1 MAQTSTTKC
10 SLCETNN
17 GMYFCYECKS
27 ALCEPCRKTHD
38 KIPATENHSITDLK
52 RVDRS
57 MFSSV
62 SSCTTHKQEFSLYCT
77 TCNILICSKC
87 VATKHKGHDFSEIE
101 PVVGDLRNSLKK
113 QIKEMDE
120 KLEKLSFAVDDI
132 RTVRLKALEEDAKQ
146 LRSKVHL
153 AILDIQNVIE
163 KQKEIKITEIDDFE
177 KFEKQELE
185 IALATKER
193 ILNSCKTLQTSLEK
207 MLDEEHSTSFLTS
220 YKTMKSDFDED
231 DDGLQE
237 INNYKIPSVNTE
249 SVSKD
254 VTTAVIQHFKKSM
267 NTRHADEN
275 SLETD
280 GDGST
285 TAICQ
290 TASEQ
295 HVPGDLLNFIKDVSN
310 FDDESE
316 QKKAELIYTE
326 LVEKENELKDFLRKE
341 RVVAVE
347 YKNRTSSN
355 FVKKTNC
362 LFLDQDSHRKQLT
375 DAKTN
380 RIFQKAHDCIKIKGA
395 TISNKGGTSS
405 EGIAVVAG
413 RLTKENN
420 YFEVEIVN
428 LGVNGIGVVSESY
441 GVDGAPGW
449 REGSV
454 AFHADDGR
462 LFKSEGKG
470 PPFGPKANIGDIIGC
485 GIVFP
490 STDLLEN
497 SEVDVFFTING
508 EKIGLTKFTYPSGGL
523 FPAIGMHIEGACARF
538 HLRGMWNA
546 SFWMSEEELKKTNEQ
561 EFNESTDSS
570 NKDSLFSKSM
580 FKKSMEENALIT
592 SLQSRMEHCSEV
604 ADAAWEYYNLKRSF
618 DTLQSL
624 QKDK

>member
-27 ALCEPCRKTHD
+27 ALCGPCRKTHD
-38 KIPATENHSITDLK
+38 KIPATQSHSITDLK
-52 RVDRS
+52 RIDRS

-101 PVVGDLRNSLKK
+101 PVVGDLRISLKK
-113 QIKEMDE
+113 QIKEMY
-120 KLEKLSFAVDDI
+120 KKIEKLSFAVDDI
-132 RTVRLKALEEDAKQ
+132 RTVRLKALEEDANQ

-153 AILDIQNVIE
+153 AILDVQNVIE

-185 IALATKER
+185 IALAAKER
-193 ILNSCKTLQTSLEK
+193 ILNSCKTLQTSLGK
-207 MLDEEHSTSFLTS
+207 MLDEEHSTTFLTS

-254 VTTAVIQHFKKSM
+254 VTTAVIQHFKNSM
-267 NTRHADEN
+267 HSRLSDEN

-285 TAICQ
+285 TAIGQ
-290 TASEQ
+290 TAAQQQ
-295 HVPGDLLNFIKDVSN
+295 HVTGDLLNFITDVTN

-316 QKKAELIYTE
+316 QQKAELIYAK
-326 LVEKENELKDFLRKE
+326 LVAKENELKDLLTKE

-347 YKNRTSSN
+347 YKDRTSSKY
-355 FVKKTNC
+355 VKKTNC
-362 LFLDQDSHRKQLT
+362 LFLNHDSYRKQLT
-375 DAKTN
+375 DVKTN
-380 RIFQKAHDCIKIKGA
+380 RIFQKAHDCIEIKGA
-395 TISNKGGTSS
+395 TISNKSSSTGT
-405 EGIAVVAG
+405 AVVADC
-413 RLTKENN
+413 LTKESN
-420 YFEVEIVN
+420 YFEVVIVN

-441 GVDGAPGW
+441 GVVGAPGW
-449 REGSV
+449 HEGSV
-454 AFHADDGR
+454 AIHVDDGT
-462 LFKSEGKG
+462 LHNSEGVG
-470 PPFGPKANIGDIIGC
+470 TPFGPKANIGDIIGC

-490 STDLLEN
+490 STDILEN
-497 SEVDVFFTING
+497 SEVDVFFTLNS
-508 EKIGLTKFTYPSGGL
+508 EKIGSTKFTYPSGGL
-523 FPAIGMHIEGACARF
+523 FPAVGMHVKDACARF

-546 SFWMSEEELKKTNEQ
+546 SAWISEDQPNKTDDQ
-561 EFNESTDSS
+561 EFNEATDSS
-570 NKDSLFSKSM
+570 NEDSLFSKSM
-580 FKKSMEENALIT
+580 FKKSMEENVLIT
-592 SLQSRMEHCSEV
+592 ALKSRMEHCSEA
-604 ADAAWEYYNLKRSF
+604 ADAAWEYYNLKRSLY
-618 DTLQSL
+618 TLQSL
-624 QKDK
+624 QK